1 MSIRVE
7 LLHSNAMYKV
17 IILEDEFKVNVLT
30 DSLGYESIAIYKN
43 DIPLDIISFEFQTVL
58 KTFNAL
64 KKESIWRGQ

>member
-17 IILEDEFKVNVLT
+17 IILEDEFKVHVLT

-43 DIPLDIISFEFQTVL
+43 DISLDIISNEFQTVL

-64 KKESIWRGQ
+64 KKESI